1 MAYIWGVDYKGLNGS
16 VTSVIYHITWNIE
29 CIRRQI
35 VYKHHTYIRPTTH
48 PVYIG
53 VSAIQTYA

>member
-1 MAYIWGVDYKGLNGS
+1 MAYIQRVDYKGLNGS
-16 VTSVIYHITWNIE
+16 VTSAIYHMTRNIE
-29 CIRRQI
+29 CIHRQT
-35 VYKHHTYIRPTTH
+35 VYKQHAYIMPTAH